1 MLGRTPRSTHTDPL
15 FPYTTLFRASTL
27 QRPARTV
34 IEALIRHELSS
45 PKSYLSSNRQT
56 YYVGVVSRDLSA
68 AEISALSDTGLDF
81 QPGSDWSL
89 GKGMKMSIGV
99 PVLRPDGLYDV
110 SHSYYCGTR
119 CAAHVTSVMAKGPT
133 GWTVHSSTLQSISL
147 RSAPNNSLGS
157 FPSTPVA

>member
-1 MLGRTPRSTHTDPL
+1 MRSVFVILRST
-15 FPYTTLFRASTL
+15 FIAACSTL
-27 QRPARTV
+27 QQPSRTYV
-34 IEALIRHELSS
+34 EALIRHELSS

-89 GKGMKMSIGV
+89 GKGMKMPIGV

-110 SHSYYCGTR
+110 SHSYR
-119 CAAHVTSVMAKGPT
+119 SEEHTSE
-133 GWTVHSSTLQSISL
+133 LQSLMRISYAVFCL
-147 RSAPNNSLGS
+147 KKKRHQP
-157 FPSTPVA
+157 

>member
-1 MLGRTPRSTHTDPL
+1 
-15 FPYTTLFRASTL
+15 
-27 QRPARTV
+27 
-34 IEALIRHELSS
+34 
-45 PKSYLSSNRQT
+45 
-56 YYVGVVSRDLSA
+56 
-68 AEISALSDTGLDF
+68 
-81 QPGSDWSL
+81 
-89 GKGMKMSIGV
+89 MKMSIGV

-157 FPSTPVA
+157 FTSTPVACRSVMTQRLLHRSGHIGRASCMERVRKYV